1 MNIVARKF
9 NLVEPKPKPRR
20 RMQDMATDTNSRFI
34 YTKGSDVLKTFKKYG
49 FVPPTEYR
57 EDYLFKLNREA
68 SKPND

>member
-1 MNIVARKF
+1 MNLFTRKF
-9 NLVEPKPKPRR
+9 KVVAKDKPKERR
-20 RMQDMATDTNSRFI
+20 QDMALDTDSRFI

-68 SKPND
+68 GRPND

>member
-1 MNIVARKF
+1 MRLFKRK
-9 NLVEPKPKPRR
+9 LDVVKDVPKERKPV
-20 RMQDMATDTNSRFI
+20 MATDTKSRFV

-68 SKPND
+68 NKPNE

>member
-1 MNIVARKF
+1 MRLFKRK
-9 NLVEPKPKPRR
+9 LDVVKDVPKERKPV
-20 RMQDMATDTNSRFI
+20 MAIDTKSRFV

-68 SKPND
+68 NKPNE